1 MTLHTEAGTLPDL
14 DSALVALARSGLC
27 KLFGD
32 DKVREK
38 SQAQLEY
45 VMSCI
50 QGEEDVMVVLP
61 TGGGKS
67 AGWLVPAKLD
77 KNRVSVIVTPY
88 TAVLNDQLRVA
99 ERANVIAQKFTAKT
113 GIDGLREDVQL
124 VFVQPETARSKPFK
138 E

>member
-1 MTLHTEAGTLPDL
+1 
-14 DSALVALARSGLC
+14 
-27 KLFGD
+27 
-32 DKVREK
+32 
-38 SQAQLEY
+38 
-45 VMSCI
+45 
-50 QGEEDVMVVLP
+50 MVVLP